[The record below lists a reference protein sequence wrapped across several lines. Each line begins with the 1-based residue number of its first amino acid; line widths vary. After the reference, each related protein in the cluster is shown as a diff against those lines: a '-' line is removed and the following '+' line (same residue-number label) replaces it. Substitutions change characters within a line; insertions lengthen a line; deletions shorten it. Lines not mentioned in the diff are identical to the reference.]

1 MNIDLKGLSLAIIGG
16 NSPCKQILE
25 ILLGPGLKDLDIKV
39 VVVADTLTRV
49 EGIEYAKEKG
59 VFTTMDYKKV
69 CDLTGMDVILK
80 LKNDEILSCILEKVN
95 TEHVSIIDLDAYR
108 ASSFLN
114 FLKSEEER
122 LKIKRT
128 IQSDEIDKNEIVQL
142 FDQFT
147 ATIKE
152 NAEEENRYLKDERED
167 LIEMEKELSQIIQGS
182 MIPTFIISN
191 EHILTHWNRACEK
204 LTGHDAYELVGTDRQ
219 WVPFRSAKRPTMAD
233 VIVGEM
239 SEQEVS
245 KYYGSS
251 WRKSGLIDEAYEAE
265 EFFPHIGE
273 EGKWIFF
280 TAAPIKSP
288 DGKVIGA
295 IETLKDITEDKKTQ
309 EELELQDKEL
319 STLYDKYKK
328 SEEKYR
334 SLFNNNPN
342 PIFIIDRQTLE
353 ILDVNHRVEEEY
365 GYIKTELFGMPFLDI
380 GDTSDETI
388 KEGLQELAE
397 DKSILFT
404 KKKHFKKDR
413 TSFFVN
419 IKVVNATYSHRD
431 VLIASATDITES
443 VEKETQL
450 IQAGKLATLGTMAAG
465 MAHEINQ
472 PLNVIQICADLIL
485 KMIKKGLTIP
495 DDELVIMA
503 NDIIDNVSRASGVI
517 KHVRDF
523 ARQSERDLK
532 KMVINDPI
540 NDVFKVLGHQLTVH
554 SVKVEVDLDPQIPE
568 IRAEHNRLE
577 QVFINLV
584 TNAIDSMDER
594 AEKAEKKDTLVEKIL
609 KIKTYTRED
618 WVVTEVSDTG
628 IGMTNEVKRKIF
640 EPFFTT
646 KETGKGTGL
655 GTSISFGIIKDYGGT
670 IDIISEYG
678 KGAKFVI
685 KFPAIE

>member
-1 MNIDLKGLSLAIIGG
+1 
-16 NSPCKQILE
+16 
-25 ILLGPGLKDLDIKV
+25 
-39 VVVADTLTRV
+39 
-49 EGIEYAKEKG
+49 
-59 VFTTMDYKKV
+59 
-69 CDLTGMDVILK
+69 
-80 LKNDEILSCILEKVN
+80 
-95 TEHVSIIDLDAYR
+95 
-108 ASSFLN
+108 
-114 FLKSEEER
+114 
-122 LKIKRT
+122 
-128 IQSDEIDKNEIVQL
+128 
-142 FDQFT
+142 
-147 ATIKE
+147 
-152 NAEEENRYLKDERED
+152 
-167 LIEMEKELSQIIQGS
+167 
-182 MIPTFIISN
+182 
-191 EHILTHWNRACEK
+191 
-204 LTGHDAYELVGTDRQ
+204 
-219 WVPFRSAKRPTMAD
+219 SAKRPTMAD

-388 KEGLQELAE
+388 KEGLEELAE